1 MRGLLKR
8 LAPFAPD
15 SSGVVSALYE
25 YQGLL
30 VICDAGGCTGNFCGF
45 DEPRWQKK
53 RCALFSAG
61 LRDMDAI
68 LGRDDRLVS
77 KALSAARLIKPRFL
91 AIIGTPVPCV
101 IATDFKGLGRLAEKK
116 LGLPTLTFATTGT
129 GLYDTG
135 LSKAYERLASHF
147 ASQELKPQAL
157 RVGVLG
163 ASPLDLG
170 QSSARYLQHHLQ
182 KAQNTPLE
190 IITHGLDAGFDA
202 MRAAASCAKNLV
214 IAPSGLAC
222 AKLLQER
229 FGTPYSLDYP
239 LSPGLEALAREAA
252 SYARILIIHQQVLA
266 SSLRRAIRRA
276 AGSRR
281 PTVCIASFFT
291 MLQELSE
298 DGDQHLTSEEALIS
312 LIEAGDFDCLVCDAM
327 LLRAIPREQQASMH
341 LLELPHFAVSGTLM
355 PPGLC

>member
-45 DEPRWQKK
+45 DEPRWQEK

-68 LGRDDRLVS
+68 LGRDDRLVA
-77 KALSAARLIKPRFL
+77 KALAAASLIKPRFL

-135 LSKAYERLASHF
+135 LSQAYECLASRF
-147 ASQELKPQAL
+147 ARQEHKPQPC

-170 QSSARYLQHHLQ
+170 QRSAEDLKRHLQ
-182 KAQNTPLE
+182 KAQNVPLE
-190 IITHGLDAGFDA
+190 VITHGLNAGFDA
-202 MRAAASCAKNLV
+202 MAAAAGCASNLV

-222 AKLLQER
+222 AKLLEQR

-239 LSPGLEALAREAA
+239 LSPGLEALAKDAA
-252 SYARILIIHQQVLA
+252 KYARILIIHQQVLA
-266 SSLRRAIRRA
+266 ASLRRAIRRA
-276 AGSRR
+276 AGSRK
-281 PTVCIASFFT
+281 PTVSIASFFM
-291 MLQELSE
+291 MLRELDE
-298 DGDQHLTSEEALIS
+298 DGDQHLTSEEALTS
-312 LIEAGDFDCLVCDAM
+312 LIEADDFDCLICDAM
-327 LLRAIPREQQASMH
+327 LLRAIPRELKAALH
-341 LLELPHFAVSGTLM
+341 VLELPHFAISGTLM